1 MRELRAVFKPL
12 AADVR
17 RELLVQLKPILRGV
31 VPASYWHS
39 LYPKGRVTAAVDNND
54 GYKSA

>member
-1 MRELRAVFKPL
+1 MRELRATFKSL
-12 AADVR
+12 DVDVK
-17 RELLVQLKPILRGV
+17 RELLMQLKPILRGV

-39 LYPKGRVTAAVDNND
+39 LYPKGKGAAPVDNND

>member
-1 MRELRAVFKPL
+1 MRKLREILKPL

-39 LYPKGRVTAAVDNND
+39 LYPKGRGAAPVENND